1 MKIVVIGGS
10 GLIGSQLVRT
20 LVAEGHEVVAA
31 SPRSGVN
38 TVTGEGLDA
47 ALAGVDVVVDVANS
61 PTFEDQAVLAFFE
74 ASGRNLAAAE
84 KRAGVKHHVA
94 LSVVGADRMP
104 DSGYMRAKVAQ
115 ERIIVDSGMP
125 YSILRA
131 TQFYEFLDAI
141 AGSGTSGNTVRMS
154 PAKFQ
159 PVASADVAA
168 TLAKIVLGA
177 PLNGVEDLAGP
188 LLLPLDEYIRHYLR
202 AKGDPRAVVTDVD
215 ATYFGAAM
223 GHHPLVPLGKAHLGV
238 VRLEDWMKA

>member
-10 GLIGSQLVRT
+10 GLIGSQIVRI
-20 LVAEGHEVVAA
+20 LAAEGHEVVAA
-31 SPRSGVN
+31 SPRSGVD
-38 TVTGEGLDA
+38 TITGEGLDA
-47 ALAGVDVVVDVANS
+47 ALAGADVVVDVANS
-61 PTFEDQAVLAFFE
+61 PSFEDRAVLAFFE
-74 ASGRNLAAAE
+74 TSGENLATAE

-115 ERIIVDSGMP
+115 ERIIVDSGVP

-141 AGSGTSGNTVRMS
+141 AGSGTSGDTIRLP

-168 TLAKIVLGA
+168 TLAGIVLGA
-177 PLNGVEDLAGP
+177 PLNDIEDLEGP
-188 LLLPLDEYIRHYLR
+188 LLLPLDEYIRRYLR
-202 AKGDPRAVVTDVD
+202 AKGDPRAVVTDVE

-223 GHHPLVPLGKAHLGV
+223 GHNPLVPLGKSHVGAM
-238 VRLEDWMKA
+238 RLEDWMKA

>member
-20 LVAEGHEVVAA
+20 LAAEGHEVVAA

-61 PTFEDQAVLAFFE
+61 PSFEDRAVLEFFE
-74 ASGRNLAAAE
+74 ASGRNLLAAAL
-84 KRAGVKHHVA
+84 RARVGHHVA
-94 LSVVGADRMP
+94 ISVVGADRMP

-141 AGSGTSGNTVRMS
+141 AGSGTSGDTVRLP

-168 TLAKIVLGA
+168 TLAGIVSGA

-238 VRLEDWMKA
+238 VTLEDWMKA